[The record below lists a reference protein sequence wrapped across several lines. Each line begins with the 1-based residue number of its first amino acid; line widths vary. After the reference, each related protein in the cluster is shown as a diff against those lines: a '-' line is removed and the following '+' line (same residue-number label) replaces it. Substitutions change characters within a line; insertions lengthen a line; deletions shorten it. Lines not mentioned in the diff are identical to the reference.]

1 MADIK
6 LRDRN
11 DNEIT
16 YTGISKL
23 KVPAAD
29 GGEDV
34 VFQLPPVM
42 QEKAVTITE
51 NGTTEITPDVGK
63 DGLSKVTVET
73 TVPVPDTQEKA
84 VTITENGVLAVTPD
98 EGKVLSKVDVTV
110 DVAGGSTAKLQ
121 EKTETY
127 YPDST
132 GIDTSHIIEPDAGY
146 DGLAKVEVTVGGYTI
161 PTIQATRDFGTI
173 TENGEYSVG
182 PDEANAEAV
191 GMVNFTVNVPGGTR
205 VVTPLS
211 ETENVSVTSAVRYI
225 LMQNSSTSIRANAEK
240 LTEYIV
246 IQATVDALNYVA
258 PIVVY
263 GDIGSTKFLSMNGI
277 EGKVAYSFA
286 GGISQAD
293 TGDNIT
299 VVITPALLSDIEAK
313 ITAFI
318 KQATGFD
325 TLEVVYSN
333 PVHVLMSFLNFD

>member
-6 LRDRN
+6 LKDRN
-11 DNEIT
+11 DNETT
-16 YTGISKL
+16 YTGVPKL
-23 KVPAAD
+23 KIPAAD

-42 QEKAVTITE
+42 QEKTVTITA
-51 NGTTEITPDVGK
+51 NGTSSIV
-63 DGLSKVTVET
+63 
-73 TVPVPDTQEKA
+73 
-84 VTITENGVLAVTPD
+84 PD
-98 EGKVLSKVDVTV
+98 EGKDGLSKVDVTV
-110 DVAGGSTAKLQ
+110 DVAGGGTAKLQ

-127 YPDST
+127 YPNSNGSDT
-132 GIDTSHIIEPDAGY
+132 YYDIDPDLGY
-146 DGLAKVEVTVGGYTI
+146 DGLSHVGVTVGGYVL
-161 PTIQATRDFGTI
+161 PTIQPTRDFGTI
-173 TENGEYSVG
+173 AENGEYSVG

-225 LMQNSSTSIRANAEK
+225 LMQNSSTAIRANAEK

-246 IQATVDALNYVA
+246 IQVTVDALNYVA

-263 GDIGSTKFLSMNGI
+263 GDIGSTKFLSMHGI

-286 GGISQAD
+286 GGIFQAD

-313 ITAFI
+313 ITAFF
-318 KQATGFD
+318 KQTTGFD

-333 PVHVLMSFLNFD
+333 PVHVLMSFL